1 MPNRIIKESICT
13 SEDINC
19 LSPQAEVLFY
29 RLMVKADDFGCYH
42 GNVKIIKCTCFPLKA
57 DDIKDNQ
64 MIEWINELIKAGLI
78 FTYTGDDEKQYIKL
92 TKWEKHQQKRAKN
105 SKYPLPKS
113 DDINCNQLHTYVP
126 EKRESR
132 NENRESRIENDILL
146 SEIFDYWNAKKII
159 VHKELTDEFK
169 KDIQKVL
176 SETTADEIK
185 KSMNHYAEMFHDK
198 GYEFCNYKWGIH
210 EFLTRKEG
218 YKRFL
223 DDGSKWLNYL
233 RHKEEKE
240 AQQNKPGGYTYNYED
255 GGISL

>member
-1 MPNRIIKESICT
+1 M
-13 SEDINC
+13 
-19 LSPQAEVLFY
+19 SP
-29 RLMVKADDFGCYH
+29 
-42 GNVKIIKCTCFPLKA
+42 
-57 DDIKDNQ
+57 
-64 MIEWINELIKAGLI
+64 
-78 FTYTGDDEKQYIKL
+78 
-92 TKWEKHQQKRAKN
+92 
-105 SKYPLPKS
+105 
-113 DDINCNQLHTYVP
+113 
-126 EKRESR
+126 R
-132 NENRESRIENDILL
+132 NENRETRIENDILL

-185 KSMNHYAEMFHDK
+185 KAMDHYAEMFHDK